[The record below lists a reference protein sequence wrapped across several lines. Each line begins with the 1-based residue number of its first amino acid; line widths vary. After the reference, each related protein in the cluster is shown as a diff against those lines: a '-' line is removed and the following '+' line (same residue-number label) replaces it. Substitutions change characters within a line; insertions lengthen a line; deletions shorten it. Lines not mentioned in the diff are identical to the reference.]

1 MSGSKLGRGTGR
13 GTGRMMV
20 APPPPLGRGMPMRRQ
35 GMGPKQKGTGVGKG
49 RLGSA
54 GGSGAAFVAPS
65 QEESFQVLSLD
76 QGRPPFAMA
85 IRLTPEVLE
94 DLKRAETEDVK
105 CEMKFGVTP
114 AGHVIK
120 VGDEEYKFS
129 SAPEPGDL
137 CDIYEEQQ
145 RGEDG
150 NGVLKE
156 AGSVWR
162 KLSVLRILN
171 ASEKDRVKNR
181 SKEAERQQKSRK
193 YVFSIHHIIG
203 QKSIQNGHMCAA
215 LFLAF
220 AHFSSAPVVPIAK
233 PKPAP
238 TTAAM
243 LATARAAKAA
253 SVTSPELLPPIRPQ
267 TAILPPSKGRPAV
280 EEGDSVPVPV
290 KTSIVA
296 QNNNTPSPATTTSD
310 TGVAPKAGGV
320 VSPSELRNC
329 LITLLTDN
337 PKGLTIKAV
346 EKALGEAMPHVK
358 PERKTIEKAIKAIAS
373 YHAPG
378 KYMLKE
384 GVSFAKPSPGSGR
397 CPVTESMPSY
407 KPESLNMK
415 EQSLHLHESS
425 ADVELVSIRGDENTE
440 QDLMESGGPLNQN
453 SEGGKGLAMGFPKG
467 EEKLVNSG
475 GSDTSSCSDSGSD
488 SDSESHSGSESHSC
502 TRSAHAFGNGSRSG
516 SGSDSDSDGSSSSG
530 NEDAN
535 MDEDVEIMSED
546 EEKGAA
552 ASEDSL
558 HLKPK
563 TKDKKQASRQAKE
576 KRSKFR
582 VSDKIPIPHDS
593 EEVDVVGEEAT
604 GQVGTDSGGRANVVV
619 EVLDSNLEVDVDAVS
634 VDGGV
639 GSPQDSVSPPGLQR
653 EHKENEEIQGS
664 EDAKSNMKLVSMDKS
679 CSDSDESL
687 GAPATKQND
696 AQGLQQKKNDIE
708 SRVGLVKGGVSNWAE
723 NDSSF
728 AKAGETEKGKAS
740 NLRADMAPRSIL
752 GSPALKND
760 GRETISQQ
768 GKGKRHATAEFHKSL
783 TKDAEAAVKT
793 VRDPETGELIEKIQ
807 KTVGQKSVG
816 DKNFGTPKKPLQRS
830 IKGGEKANLLPKLPV
845 EMPLPDV
852 SRNTEVSSTT
862 LKEAEPVPMAGRETD
877 AEVLTKSERELE
889 STMRLPRE
897 LNWRNNPDAG
907 LLGKPGK
914 DVEFLGNRHLKR
926 DLDPQ
931 SMYGNNEGGFMVR
944 PGRDPKQVRRQSL
957 EPEVSRWNESLK
969 ETDAWG
975 KVTKDPYMAARF
987 RNDGGAQNSWFR
999 DGRKMEPVRQETAKG
1014 MSKIDNGSLSKQ
1026 NEKRGTE
1033 SPDLEL
1039 GELRESTTVETWD
1052 LTRKDGTRPE
1062 AVKGREIVEPATSN
1076 KSLVHKGQV
1085 SPPKDK
1091 ARSAGKAAD
1100 DLRKASPA
1108 TAETRKPT
1116 LPAQK
1121 EVQRIDQVAARETTR
1136 TTTGV
1141 LKPPGSTPQEE
1152 RLDAGSVLKSRVGH
1166 SEGSERPQESK
1177 GVKRSAE
1184 DSGIQE
1190 AAARVYKKP
1199 SVAPVIPLLPV
1210 NGGGHPNV
1218 VPASKLEKIS
1228 GAQDIGPR
1236 PTNAELNRGTP
1247 LDVPLNNV
1255 GPSSKASSTEN
1266 GQKQHLYVKGQ
1277 EAPEKEGFERR
1288 GGQDSDRK
1296 PKTSASVVGPDDKTS
1311 ALFSAGQSNG
1321 KWAAKLSGSC
1331 DVADEK
1337 DYFRMYEKTTP
1348 ELRGPVVTYEQAE
1361 KYKREYEEK
1370 YIIYHRL
1377 HEDIE
1382 DTKLKFAGFK
1392 KEIEFASNAPEKL
1405 QQVHSKIQKTY
1416 HAVCKRS
1423 KRMQKTFDMLHDELL
1438 TIKQHLK
1445 DFAEKAGQG

>member
-1 MSGSKLGRGTGR
+1 M
-13 GTGRMMV
+13 
-20 APPPPLGRGMPMRRQ
+20 
-35 GMGPKQKGTGVGKG
+35 
-49 RLGSA
+49 
-54 GGSGAAFVAPS
+54 
-65 QEESFQVLSLD
+65 
-76 QGRPPFAMA
+76 
-85 IRLTPEVLE
+85 
-94 DLKRAETEDVK
+94 
-105 CEMKFGVTP
+105 
-114 AGHVIK
+114 
-120 VGDEEYKFS
+120 
-129 SAPEPGDL
+129 
-137 CDIYEEQQ
+137 
-145 RGEDG
+145 
-150 NGVLKE
+150 
-156 AGSVWR
+156 
-162 KLSVLRILN
+162 
-171 ASEKDRVKNR
+171 
-181 SKEAERQQKSRK
+181 
-193 YVFSIHHIIG
+193 
-203 QKSIQNGHMCAA
+203 
-215 LFLAF
+215 
-220 AHFSSAPVVPIAK
+220 
-233 PKPAP
+233 
-238 TTAAM
+238 
-243 LATARAAKAA
+243 
-253 SVTSPELLPPIRPQ
+253 
-267 TAILPPSKGRPAV
+267 
-280 EEGDSVPVPV
+280 
-290 KTSIVA
+290 
-296 QNNNTPSPATTTSD
+296 
-310 TGVAPKAGGV
+310 
-320 VSPSELRNC
+320 
-329 LITLLTDN
+329 
-337 PKGLTIKAV
+337 
-346 EKALGEAMPHVK
+346 
-358 PERKTIEKAIKAIAS
+358 
-373 YHAPG
+373 
-378 KYMLKE
+378 
-384 GVSFAKPSPGSGR
+384 
-397 CPVTESMPSY
+397 
-407 KPESLNMK
+407 
-415 EQSLHLHESS
+415 
-425 ADVELVSIRGDENTE
+425 
-440 QDLMESGGPLNQN
+440 
-453 SEGGKGLAMGFPKG
+453 
-467 EEKLVNSG
+467 
-475 GSDTSSCSDSGSD
+475 
-488 SDSESHSGSESHSC
+488 
-502 TRSAHAFGNGSRSG
+502 
-516 SGSDSDSDGSSSSG
+516 
-530 NEDAN
+530 
-535 MDEDVEIMSED
+535 
-546 EEKGAA
+546 
-552 ASEDSL
+552 
-558 HLKPK
+558 
-563 TKDKKQASRQAKE
+563 
-576 KRSKFR
+576 
-582 VSDKIPIPHDS
+582 SDKIPISHDS

-619 EVLDSNLEVDVDAVS
+619 EVLDSNLEVDVDVVS

-653 EHKENEEIQGS
+653 EPKENEKEIQGS
-664 EDAKSNMKLVSMDKS
+664 EDAKSNMKLVSMNKS

-708 SRVGLVKGGVSNWAE
+708 SRVGLVKGGESNWAE

-740 NLRADMAPRSIL
+740 NLRADMPPRSIL

-760 GRETISQQ
+760 GGETISQQ

-999 DGRKMEPVRQETAKG
+999 DGRKMEPVRQETAKS

-1091 ARSAGKAAD
+1091 ARSAGKAAG

-1199 SVAPVIPLLPV
+1199 SVAPVTPLLPV
-1210 NGGGHPNV
+1210 NGGGHPNM

-1296 PKTSASVVGPDDKTS
+1296 PKTSAGVVGPDDKTS
-1311 ALFSAGQSNG
+1311 ALLSAGQSNG

-1337 DYFRMYEKTTP
+1337 DYFRMYEKSTP
-1348 ELRGPVVTYEQAE
+1348 ELRGPVVTYEQYAA
-1361 KYKREYEEK
+1361 
-1370 YIIYHRL
+1370 H
-1377 HEDIE
+1377 H
-1382 DTKLKFAGFK
+1382 F
-1392 KEIEFASNAPEKL
+1392 
-1405 QQVHSKIQKTY
+1405 
-1416 HAVCKRS
+1416 
-1423 KRMQKTFDMLHDELL
+1423 
-1438 TIKQHLK
+1438 
-1445 DFAEKAGQG
+1445 

>member
-1 MSGSKLGRGTGR
+1 M
-13 GTGRMMV
+13 
-20 APPPPLGRGMPMRRQ
+20 
-35 GMGPKQKGTGVGKG
+35 
-49 RLGSA
+49 
-54 GGSGAAFVAPS
+54 
-65 QEESFQVLSLD
+65 
-76 QGRPPFAMA
+76 
-85 IRLTPEVLE
+85 
-94 DLKRAETEDVK
+94 
-105 CEMKFGVTP
+105 
-114 AGHVIK
+114 
-120 VGDEEYKFS
+120 
-129 SAPEPGDL
+129 
-137 CDIYEEQQ
+137 
-145 RGEDG
+145 
-150 NGVLKE
+150 
-156 AGSVWR
+156 
-162 KLSVLRILN
+162 
-171 ASEKDRVKNR
+171 
-181 SKEAERQQKSRK
+181 
-193 YVFSIHHIIG
+193 
-203 QKSIQNGHMCAA
+203 
-215 LFLAF
+215 
-220 AHFSSAPVVPIAK
+220 
-233 PKPAP
+233 
-238 TTAAM
+238 
-243 LATARAAKAA
+243 
-253 SVTSPELLPPIRPQ
+253 
-267 TAILPPSKGRPAV
+267 
-280 EEGDSVPVPV
+280 
-290 KTSIVA
+290 
-296 QNNNTPSPATTTSD
+296 
-310 TGVAPKAGGV
+310 
-320 VSPSELRNC
+320 
-329 LITLLTDN
+329 
-337 PKGLTIKAV
+337 
-346 EKALGEAMPHVK
+346 
-358 PERKTIEKAIKAIAS
+358 
-373 YHAPG
+373 
-378 KYMLKE
+378 
-384 GVSFAKPSPGSGR
+384 
-397 CPVTESMPSY
+397 
-407 KPESLNMK
+407 
-415 EQSLHLHESS
+415 
-425 ADVELVSIRGDENTE
+425 
-440 QDLMESGGPLNQN
+440 
-453 SEGGKGLAMGFPKG
+453 
-467 EEKLVNSG
+467 
-475 GSDTSSCSDSGSD
+475 
-488 SDSESHSGSESHSC
+488 
-502 TRSAHAFGNGSRSG
+502 
-516 SGSDSDSDGSSSSG
+516 
-530 NEDAN
+530 
-535 MDEDVEIMSED
+535 
-546 EEKGAA
+546 
-552 ASEDSL
+552 
-558 HLKPK
+558 
-563 TKDKKQASRQAKE
+563 
-576 KRSKFR
+576 
-582 VSDKIPIPHDS
+582 SDKIPISHDS
-593 EEVDVVGEEAT
+593 EEVDVVSEEAT
-604 GQVGTDSGGRANVVV
+604 GQVGTDSGGIANVVV
-619 EVLDSNLEVDVDAVS
+619 EVLDGNLEVDVDVVS

-639 GSPQDSVSPPGLQR
+639 GSPQEWDSVSSPGLQR
-653 EHKENEEIQGS
+653 EHKENEKEIQGS
-664 EDAKSNMKLVSMDKS
+664 EDAKLNMKLVPMDKS

-708 SRVGLVKGGVSNWAE
+708 SRVGLVKGGESNWAD

-740 NLRADMAPRSIL
+740 NLRADMASRSTL

-760 GRETISQQ
+760 GGETISQE
-768 GKGKRHATAEFHKSL
+768 GKDKRHATAEFHKSL

-793 VRDPETGELIEKIQ
+793 VKDPETGELIEKIQ
-807 KTVGQKSVG
+807 KTVGQKSVR

-931 SMYGNNEGGFMVR
+931 SMYGNSDGGFMVR

-957 EPEVSRWNESLK
+957 EPEVSRRNESLK

-1062 AVKGREIVEPATSN
+1062 AVKGREIVELATSN
-1076 KSLVHKGQV
+1076 KPLVHKGQV
-1085 SPPKDK
+1085 SSPKDK
-1091 ARSAGKAAD
+1091 ARSAGKAAG

-1121 EVQRIDQVAARETTR
+1121 EVQRIDQAAARETTR

-1141 LKPPGSTPQEE
+1141 LKPPGSTSQEE

-1184 DSGIQE
+1184 DSGVQE

-1199 SVAPVIPLLPV
+1199 FVAPVTPLLPV
-1210 NGGGHPNV
+1210 NGGGHPNL

-1247 LDVPLNNV
+1247 LDVPLNNA

-1296 PKTSASVVGPDDKTS
+1296 PKTSAGVVGPDDKTS
-1311 ALFSAGQSNG
+1311 ALLSAGQSNG

-1331 DVADEK
+1331 DDADEK
-1337 DYFRMYEKTTP
+1337 DYFRMYEKSTP
-1348 ELRGPVVTYEQAE
+1348 ELRGPVVTYEQYAA
-1361 KYKREYEEK
+1361 
-1370 YIIYHRL
+1370 HHFQPL
-1377 HEDIE
+1377 VG
-1382 DTKLKFAGFK
+1382 LF
-1392 KEIEFASNAPEKL
+1392 
-1405 QQVHSKIQKTY
+1405 
-1416 HAVCKRS
+1416 
-1423 KRMQKTFDMLHDELL
+1423 
-1438 TIKQHLK
+1438 
-1445 DFAEKAGQG
+1445 